1 MEWIKQ
7 ARLSNTRLR
16 VAIKGDE
23 NTKGMRTIRFT
34 NVQDIVQMA
43 PLLKEYIQEAVEKEK
58 AGLKVEP
65 KATTP
70 KELTVPEEL
79 HKKLVENSDFKTAFE
94 ALSPGKQRAY
104 IVHFSEPKQ
113 AKTRE
118 TRVEKCIQQ
127 ILEGKELN
135 YQYMK

>member
-1 MEWIKQ
+1 M
-7 ARLSNTRLR
+7 
-16 VAIKGDE
+16 
-23 NTKGMRTIRFT
+23 
-34 NVQDIVQMA
+34 
-43 PLLKEYIQEAVEKEK
+43 
-58 AGLKVEP
+58 KVEP

-79 HKKLVENSDFKTAFE
+79 QKKLVENSDFKTAFE
-94 ALSPGKQRAY
+94 SLSPGKQRAY

>member
-1 MEWIKQ
+1 M
-7 ARLSNTRLR
+7 
-16 VAIKGDE
+16 
-23 NTKGMRTIRFT
+23 
-34 NVQDIVQMA
+34 
-43 PLLKEYIQEAVEKEK
+43 
-58 AGLKVEP
+58 KVEP
-65 KATTP
+65 KSTTP

-79 HKKLVENSDFKTAFE
+79 QKKLDENSDFKTAFE

-118 TRVEKCIQQ
+118 ARVEKCIQQ